1 VVLYP
6 DVAPFIDSRFDCRDL
21 LRRSV
26 IHYEAERKA
35 SSAIIS
41 APIQGVMTGTVASIS
56 RGPSEDRSSGLV
68 STQAGASILD
78 PIRWRRGAAREPNAL
93 FPAPLLPT
101 ITVRGLK
108 MSASGQRPDLRS
120 ERFGSDTT
128 LAVAHTYRDIR
139 SPWNKETS
147 KLRRSRRLWRVC
159 RRGFMAGPSESSL
172 ISQRN
177 WSDWVTR
184 WPYSR
189 VRTPSPP
196 PSWRASRPCYCAST
210 AMSATRSPTT
220 CCFTDR
226 NGL

>member
-78 PIRWRRGAAREPNAL
+78 PLGGGVAPRVNPTHS
-93 FPAPLLPT
+93 FPPRCCRQSPCVGSKCQLLANDQTYEVSDLAQTPL
-101 ITVRGLK
+101 
-108 MSASGQRPDLRS
+108 
-120 ERFGSDTT
+120 
-128 LAVAHTYRDIR
+128 
-139 SPWNKETS
+139 
-147 KLRRSRRLWRVC
+147 
-159 RRGFMAGPSESSL
+159 
-172 ISQRN
+172 
-177 WSDWVTR
+177 
-184 WPYSR
+184 
-189 VRTPSPP
+189 
-196 PSWRASRPCYCAST
+196 
-210 AMSATRSPTT
+210 
-220 CCFTDR
+220 
-226 NGL
+226 